1 MMATI
6 SVNGCLCEPFEVSSG
21 LRQGCVLAPLLF
33 NLFWNQVVQEWKKR
47 LGDAVGIRVA
57 YKFSTRLQ
65 NPRIKSN
72 DGVALVSEGLFA
84 DDMELITSTADDMV
98 IAVATLDAVCLEWG
112 LLISTQKT
120 KVMTDGIDDIQVEIR
135 GQKLESVSN
144 FVYLGSKLSRG
155 NDLGPEVARRI
166 GLAAAAFGLLR
177 KPLWKK
183 SEIDK
188 ETKFQV
194 YKAVVLPTLLYGA
207 ETWTTKQKDIKK
219 LNTFHLRCLRSIIGV
234 SWKDRWTN
242 AKVLETCQSHGM
254 PFLVSCAR
262 LRWLGHIA
270 RLDSDRL
277 PKQLLFGRLSSTR
290 PAGGPLLRWT
300 DCAKKDLKQASIP
313 IEQWLELAQDPVH
326 WKSLVKDGLGKWET
340 DSMKKPSLLIT
351 GEGASGLF
359 PCLNDGCGR
368 QFLSHRG
375 LAQHI
380 RQKHRPVSALVPSA
394 SAAMVD
400 PMVLRCTFVGCDR
413 QFSSQ
418 RGLAQH
424 IRQNIIFQVI
434 LLDLQMLEGTLLD
447 PFFALEMVVIASFL
461 LIVDLRNTLVKYIM
475 C

>member
-1 MMATI
+1 MCF
-6 SVNGCLCEPFEVSSG
+6 S
-21 LRQGCVLAPLLF
+21 PLLI

-47 LGDAVGIRVA
+47 LGDAVGIRVS

-65 NPRIKSN
+65 YPRIKSN
-72 DGVALVSEGLFA
+72 DGVAFVSEGLFA

-144 FVYLGSKLSRG
+144 FVYLGRKLSRG

-242 AKVLETCQSHGM
+242 TKVLETCQSHGM

-277 PKQLLFGRLSSTR
+277 PEQLLLGRLSSTR
-290 PAGGPLLRWT
+290 PA
-300 DCAKKDLKQASIP
+300 
-313 IEQWLELAQDPVH
+313 
-326 WKSLVKDGLGKWET
+326 
-340 DSMKKPSLLIT
+340 
-351 GEGASGLF
+351 
-359 PCLNDGCGR
+359 
-368 QFLSHRG
+368 
-375 LAQHI
+375 
-380 RQKHRPVSALVPSA
+380 
-394 SAAMVD
+394 
-400 PMVLRCTFVGCDR
+400 
-413 QFSSQ
+413 
-418 RGLAQH
+418 
-424 IRQNIIFQVI
+424 
-434 LLDLQMLEGTLLD
+434 
-447 PFFALEMVVIASFL
+447 
-461 LIVDLRNTLVKYIM
+461 
-475 C
+475 

>member
-1 MMATI
+1 
-6 SVNGCLCEPFEVSSG
+6 
-21 LRQGCVLAPLLF
+21 
-33 NLFWNQVVQEWKKR
+33 
-47 LGDAVGIRVA
+47 
-57 YKFSTRLQ
+57 
-65 NPRIKSN
+65 
-72 DGVALVSEGLFA
+72 
-84 DDMELITSTADDMV
+84 MELITSTADDMV
-98 IAVATLDAVCLEWG
+98 IAVATLDVVCLEWG

-120 KVMTDGIDDIQVEIR
+120 KVMTDGTDDIQVEIR
-135 GQKLESVSN
+135 GQKLESVSTL
-144 FVYLGSKLSRG
+144 VYLGSKLSLG

-326 WKSLVKDGLGKWET
+326 WKSLIKDGLGKWET
-340 DSMKKPSLLIT
+340 DSMKKPSILIT

-368 QFLSHRG
+368 QFLSRRG

-380 RQKHRPVSALVPSA
+380 RQKHRPVSALVPPA

-424 IRQNIIFQVI
+424 IRQRHH
-434 LLDLQMLEGTLLD
+434 LSGD
-447 PFFALEMVVIASFL
+447 PPRLAGAGRI
-461 LIVDLRNTLVKYIM
+461 
-475 C
+475 